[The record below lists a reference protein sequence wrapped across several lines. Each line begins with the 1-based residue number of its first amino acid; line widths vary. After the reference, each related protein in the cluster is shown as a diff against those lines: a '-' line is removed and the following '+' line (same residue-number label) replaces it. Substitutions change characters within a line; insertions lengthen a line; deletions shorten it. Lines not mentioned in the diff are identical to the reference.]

1 MTAAVPPSSVA
12 PDHLLQGPVTCD
24 VSDYSLLVFEG
35 PDTLSFLQGQL
46 SNDVAAL
53 VPGNVQWTSYNSPK
67 GRMLATLLLWRSGP
81 EGCRALVAADLAESV
96 RRRLSMFVLR
106 AKVRISDATPGH
118 AFLGAIGT
126 GAADAVR
133 AALGSCSAPGS
144 ATASE
149 THTTISFPDGRILVI
164 ATGGESARTALRAH
178 ASMAGPEL
186 WRWLGVRA
194 GVPLI
199 VAATQ
204 DLFVPQNANW
214 DLLRGVSFQKG
225 CYTGQEIIARMQY
238 LGRLKER
245 MHLFH
250 LADAPPAPGT
260 KVYGSVFAEQSCGT
274 VVNAAIAP
282 SGGSDLL
289 VVVQESALAAPPLR
303 LSSPDGPTL
312 ATLPLPYAIPAIE
325 APVRPRL

>member
-1 MTAAVPPSSVA
+1 
-12 PDHLLQGPVTCD
+12 LTCD
-24 VSDYSLLVFEG
+24 VSDYALLAIEG
-35 PDTLSFLQGQL
+35 LDAQTFLQGQL

-53 VPGNVQWTSYNSPK
+53 HVGSVQWTSYNSPK

-81 EGCRALVAADLAESV
+81 DAFRALVAADLAEGI
-96 RRRLSMFVLR
+96 RKRLSMFVLR

-118 AFLGAIGT
+118 AFLGAVGS

-133 AALGSCSAPGS
+133 AALGSCPTPGT
-144 ATASE
+144 ATASD
-149 THTTISFPDGRILVI
+149 THLALGFPDGRILVVPS
-164 ATGGESARTALRAH
+164 GGDSARDTLRRH
-178 ASMAGPEL
+178 AGAAGPEL

-204 DLFVPQNANW
+204 DLFVPQTANW
-214 DLLRGVSFQKG
+214 DLLQGVNFQKG

-250 LADAPPAPGT
+250 LDGAPPVPGT
-260 KVYGSVFAEQSCGT
+260 RAYGSVFGDQACGT
-274 VVNAAIAP
+274 VVNAAAGP

-303 LSSPDGPTL
+303 VSSPDGPTL
-312 ATLPLPYAIPAIE
+312 AELPLPYLIPATVT
-325 APVRPRL
+325 PVRPRL